1 MRRNLLRRRWP
12 LLALLLIAA
21 LTPVVIFGSARLR
34 TSPPSPDV
42 APDPA
47 RPAPAPAARPQ
58 LAHSTSSLDVAPVRD
73 AEEESPAPSASS
85 KTAAPEEP
93 PGGGYLAGAG
103 AALKSG
109 LGMVVGAPEPPVQD
123 PVPARQPEPTAG
135 LGASAPLPGPSA
147 ASATGASGPLAL
159 VQFIGLTQD
168 QQALERNDF
177 AVQTLREVKINV
189 WWNVVGTQTQ
199 RLELFAPDGTL
210 YRRVS
215 ATFDANALPRT
226 QGRVL
231 VQTSLP
237 VGGTW
242 ITEYSLFG
250 AWRVDVYL
258 AGQSS
263 PVTTA
268 SFILNP

>member
-1 MRRNLLRRRWP
+1 MLRRWP

-21 LTPVVIFGSARLR
+21 LVPVVIFGSAKLR
-34 TSPPSPDV
+34 TAPSSPDV

-47 RPAPAPAARPQ
+47 RPAPAPAPAARPQ
-58 LAHSTSSLDVAPVRD
+58 LGHSTNSLDVAPVRD
-73 AEEESPAPSASS
+73 AEEEPPAPSASS

-93 PGGGYLAGAG
+93 RGYVASVG
-103 AALKSG
+103 AALKSA
-109 LGMVVGAPEPPVQD
+109 LGMVVGEPEPVQD
-123 PVPARQPEPTAG
+123 PAPTRQPEPTAG
-135 LGASAPLPGPSA
+135 FGSSAPSAVASA
-147 ASATGASGPLAL
+147 ASGSALGPPAL

-168 QQALERNDF
+168 LQVLERNDF
-177 AVQTLREVKINV
+177 AAQTLREVKINV
-189 WWNVVGTQTQ
+189 WWNVAGAQTQ
-199 RLELFAPDGTL
+199 RLELFAPDGSL

-215 ATFDANALPRT
+215 AAFDANALPRT

-231 VQTSLP
+231 VQTPLP

-250 AWRVDVYL
+250 TWRVDVYL

-268 SFILNP
+268 SFVLNP

>member
-1 MRRNLLRRRWP
+1 
-12 LLALLLIAA
+12 
-21 LTPVVIFGSARLR
+21 
-34 TSPPSPDV
+34 
-42 APDPA
+42 
-47 RPAPAPAARPQ
+47 
-58 LAHSTSSLDVAPVRD
+58 
-73 AEEESPAPSASS
+73 
-85 KTAAPEEP
+85 
-93 PGGGYLAGAG
+93 
-103 AALKSG
+103 
-109 LGMVVGAPEPPVQD
+109 MVVGAPEPPVQD